1 MSNFADGL
9 FPSWLSFVMLLPF
22 LMMVFGLWFIC
33 RAFTDRGGARQEP
46 EPEDDHRSRVVVPL
60 PDRAQQPLYRVHQQI
75 QASARTS
82 PRARPAAA
90 PAGDGI
96 TAPPPGWSCAARPCE
111 RATATASKGACA
123 RWEAISS
130 PSGSSWPRWCASPP

>member
-22 LMMVFGLWFIC
+22 LMLAFGLLFIC

-60 PDRAQQPLYRVHQQI
+60 PDRTQQPLYRVHQQI
-75 QASARTS
+75 QASAR
-82 PRARPAAA
+82 PPPKAEPDE
-90 PAGDGI
+90 PAGTSG
-96 TAPPPGWSCAARPCE
+96 GRPRRRRHHGTTTRLE
-111 RATATASKGACA
+111 LR
-123 RWEAISS
+123 R
-130 PSGSSWPRWCASPP
+130 